1 MASLRTIC
9 AIGAVVCALLSGGAS
24 IGGPVVHLK
33 FNDTGSTTNVVN
45 TGSWTTTVGM
55 ASSLCSGMTV
65 TGRVGNCFRFTG
77 SSGSRIRS
85 EDGGPLFPTN
95 APFAIAYW
103 VNYTSTLELAT
114 FGVGTVQT
122 AYRTVWVE
130 DHPSGAGKQSALC
143 VNGALRSTSL
153 TIRGQGWRHCV
164 LNIYSST
171 YEWYVGG
178 SLAGSGNHEY
188 TFPLLGNGA
197 GGIAFRPPYGDS
209 DFRGDIDD
217 FRVYTNALD
226 TTTISWLATGVEDE
240 DKPLVWDPG
249 FADLIYSNTAGFMIP
264 PSRLLIPPTIGT
276 SGCNPTRLPPI
287 DVNRF
292 VVAAFP
298 DPPTTAPSTRV
309 NICDSIINPA
319 VLL

>member
-1 MASLRTIC
+1 VGYRSGGAEDSRHWSVNGAYETGGGTVPPSVSVFRGVYGSVRIRGGNMASLRTIC

-164 LNIYSST
+164 LNIY
-171 YEWYVGG
+171 
-178 SLAGSGNHEY
+178 A
-188 TFPLLGNGA
+188 
-197 GGIAFRPPYGDS
+197 
-209 DFRGDIDD
+209 
-217 FRVYTNALD
+217 
-226 TTTISWLATGVEDE
+226 
-240 DKPLVWDPG
+240 
-249 FADLIYSNTAGFMIP
+249 
-264 PSRLLIPPTIGT
+264 
-276 SGCNPTRLPPI
+276 
-287 DVNRF
+287 
-292 VVAAFP
+292 
-298 DPPTTAPSTRV
+298 
-309 NICDSIINPA
+309 
-319 VLL
+319 